1 MQPLK
6 RPMRRD
12 PAPSRWSYRM
22 QRLWL
27 TPVFRILFRFGL
39 PVFLVFA
46 AIGLYLQDDAR
57 RAALA
62 QTFIDLRE
70 DFQDRPEFRVSL
82 VSIEGASPEL
92 ADAIRARLD
101 LALPQSSFDVDLEAA
116 RARVEALDAVEIA
129 ELKVRTGGVLQVDI
143 TERTP
148 VMLWRTSDRIDMLDA
163 GGYRVASLSARS
175 DRPDLPLI
183 AGEGAD
189 VAALEAME
197 IFAAAS
203 PLEARIRGLVRM
215 GMRRWDIVL
224 DRDQRILLPAE
235 NPVAAV
241 ERLLALDQ
249 VQDILA
255 RDIAAIDL
263 RIAARPVLRLTPHAQ
278 LQIRRAQGLEPP
290 ESEL

>member
-1 MQPLK
+1 MQPMT
-6 RPMRRD
+6 PVARRD

-27 TPVFRILFRFGL
+27 TPVFRILFRVGL
-39 PVFLVFA
+39 PVFVVFA
-46 AIGLYLQDDAR
+46 GSAIYLQDDAR

-82 VSIEGASPEL
+82 VSIDGASPEL
-92 ADAIRARLD
+92 ADAIRVRLD
-101 LALPQSSFDVDLEAA
+101 LALPQSSFDIDLEAA
-116 RARVEALDAVEIA
+116 RARIEALDAVEVA

-148 VMLWRTSDRIDMLDA
+148 VMLWRTADRIDMLDA
-163 GGYRVASLSARS
+163 GGFRVASLAARS

-189 VAALEAME
+189 TAAAEAMA

-203 PLEARIRGLVRM
+203 PLEGRIRGLVRM
-215 GMRRWDIVL
+215 GERRWDIVL

-235 NPVAAV
+235 DPVAAV